1 MMRIKTKAVRAAL
14 LLAGVGAVLQ
24 PGMALAQKDKK
35 GAEAAPKIQL
45 SDGFRKVAQPAQT
58 ALQAK
63 KWAEAEPLV
72 AAAEAAAK
80 TDDDKFYAQQFRL
93 QLIDGQLVERANG
106 DANVYA
112 QGEAAL
118 VGPLDALIANPKL
131 PQDARARFLYKRGQ
145 IEYGAKR
152 YKEAIGFFDRAREAG
167 FSDRNL
173 TLNIAQARAESGDLT
188 GAATA
193 IRTAIDAEKAAGRK
207 APLEWYRYARSKVAQ
222 AKLNAQVNEWSLLI
236 VKDYPTAKHWREAVL
251 LYGFNGAASP
261 QLDKRAKIDLWRLL
275 RVNKA
280 LADQGDYIE
289 YAGDLGDVGLGAEAK
304 AVIDEGRA
312 AGKIPASSGPA
323 NMVYSDAQKQ
333 IASDGPIEGLAKRAQ
348 AAPNGGPAAATGD
361 LALGTGNYA
370 RAIELYKLALSKGG
384 VKVDEVNTHLAMA
397 QALSGDKASAKA
409 TFALVKT
416 PPRSDIAGYWV
427 AWLDQAG
434 PTTQGDPAD
443 AAGQ

>member
-1 MMRIKTKAVRAAL
+1 MRIKTNAVYAAL
-14 LLAGVGAVLQ
+14 LAVGAGAVAL
-24 PGMALAQKDKK
+24 PGMAMAQKDKK
-35 GAEAAPKIQL
+35 GAAADAAPKYQL
-45 SDGFRKVAQPAQT
+45 SEPFRKAAVPAQN

-63 KWAEAEPLV
+63 NWAQAEPLV

-93 QLIDGQLVERANG
+93 QLVDGALVERANG
-106 DANVYA
+106 NAAVYA
-112 QGEAAL
+112 QGESAL
-118 VGPLDALIANPKL
+118 IAPLDALIANPKL
-131 PQDARARFLYKRGQ
+131 PQDSRGRFLFKRGQ

-152 YKEAIGFFDRAREAG
+152 YKEAIGFYQRAREAG
-167 FSDRNL
+167 YNDPQL
-173 TLNIAQARAESGDLT
+173 TLNIATAQADGGDLA
-188 GAATA
+188 GAAA
-193 IRTAIDAEKAAGRK
+193 SVRAAIDAEKAAGRK
-207 APLEWYRYARSKVAQ
+207 APVEWYRYARSKVAQ
-222 AKLNAQVNEWSLLI
+222 AKQIAQVNEWSLML
-236 VKDYPTAKHWREAVL
+236 VKEYPTAKHWREAVL
-251 LYGFNGAASP
+251 LYGFSPGAP

-289 YAGDLGDVGLGAEAK
+289 FSGDLGDVGLGAEAK

-323 NMVYSDAQKQ
+323 NMVYTDAQKQ

-348 AAPNGGPAAATGD
+348 AAPTGGPAAATGD
-361 LALGTGNYA
+361 LALGTGDYV
-370 RAIELYKLALSKGG
+370 RAIELYKVALTKGG

-416 PPRSDIAGYWV
+416 PPRSDIANYWLT
-427 AWLDQAG
+427 WIDQAG
-434 PTTQGDPAD
+434 PTT
-443 AAGQ
+443 AGGTDE